1 MTQYEC
7 DNLMMPVQDCLQY
20 HTAQSGGRAHVKKMS
35 VVITMCCE
43 GTLASFNYDTSSSTV
58 ATSQTHLSSQWDQII
73 M

>member
-1 MTQYEC
+1 
-7 DNLMMPVQDCLQY
+7 
-20 HTAQSGGRAHVKKMS
+20 MS
-35 VVITMCCE
+35 VVITICCE